1 MKKETILLVED
12 DPDEAE
18 LALFGFGKISGEY
31 DIQLTCNGE
40 EALDFLFA
48 RGRHAER
55 PRSRKPSLVILDLN
69 LPRVNGFEV
78 LKQLRQSSD
87 YRYTPVVILTTS
99 DEQSDILQGY
109 KLGVNSYLCKPVDFE
124 SFADLLQQV
133 SHYWLRSNSIPG
145 PRSSAFQH
153 S

>member
-1 MKKETILLVED
+1 MNKETILLVED

-18 LALFGFGKISGEY
+18 LALFGFSQVGERY
-31 DIQLTCNGE
+31 DIQLVQNGE
-40 EALDFLFA
+40 EALEFLFA
-48 RGRHAER
+48 TGRHSDRTAQR
-55 PRSRKPSLVILDLN
+55 TPSLIILDLD

-78 LKQLRQSSD
+78 LRQLRQTQE

-109 KLGVNSYLCKPVDFE
+109 QLGVNSYLCKPVDFE

-133 SHYWLRSNSIPG
+133 SEYWLRTNTQPG
-145 PRSSAFQH
+145 QQRRKH
-153 S
+153 

>member
-1 MKKETILLVED
+1 MASDL
-12 DPDEAE
+12 
-18 LALFGFGKISGEY
+18 
-31 DIQLTCNGE
+31 
-40 EALDFLFA
+40 ALDFLFA

-55 PRSRKPSLVILDLN
+55 PDSRKPNLVILDLD

-78 LKQLRQSSD
+78 LKQLRQSAD

-109 KLGVNSYLCKPVDFE
+109 QLGVNSYLCKPVDFE

-133 SHYWLRSNSIPG
+133 SHYWLRNNAIPDHHKQ
-145 PRSSAFQH
+145 AY
-153 S
+153 

>member
-1 MKKETILLVED
+1 MNKETILLVED

-18 LALFGFGKISGEY
+18 LALFGFGQVNSQY
-31 DIQLTCNGE
+31 DIQLVSNGE
-40 EALDFLFA
+40 EALEFLFA
-48 RGRHAER
+48 TGRHSERPAER
-55 PRSRKPSLVILDLN
+55 MPSLIILDLD

-78 LKQLRQSSD
+78 LRQARQAPE

-109 KLGVNSYLCKPVDFE
+109 QLGVNSYLCKPVDFE

-133 SHYWLRSNSIPG
+133 SEYWLCTNTHPG
-145 PRSSAFQH
+145 QSRKR
-153 S
+153 

>member
-1 MKKETILLVED
+1 MNKETILLVED

-18 LALFGFGKISGEY
+18 LALFGFSQVNSQY
-31 DIQLTCNGE
+31 DIQLVSNGE
-40 EALDFLFA
+40 EALEFLFGT
-48 RGRHAER
+48 GRHTARPAER
-55 PRSRKPSLVILDLN
+55 IPSLIILDLD

-78 LKQLRQSSD
+78 LRQLRQAPQ

-109 KLGVNSYLCKPVDFE
+109 QLGVNSYLCKPVDFE

-133 SHYWLRSNSIPG
+133 SEYWLCTNNHPG
-145 PRSSAFQH
+145 QSRKR
-153 S
+153 

>member
-18 LALFGFGKISGEY
+18 LALFGFGKVGGDY
-31 DIQLTCNGE
+31 DIQLTRNGE

-48 RGRHAER
+48 RGAHAER
-55 PRSRKPSLVILDLN
+55 PESRKPNLVILDLD

-78 LKQLRQSSD
+78 LKQLRKSAD

-109 KLGVNSYLCKPVDFE
+109 QLGVNSYLCKPVDFE

-133 SHYWLRSNSIPG
+133 SHYWLRNNAIPG
-145 PRSSAFQH
+145 HHKQAR
-153 S
+153 